1 MRIKAFLKEG
11 GVSCWI
17 LCKCID
23 KGSGLDYTLE
33 TTNRKHPLRHMSK
46 KMKANKEKVEEKS
59 WKWMIDRRK
68 SIGNRGL
75 YTVQSKSGIH

>member
-17 LCKCID
+17 LCKYID

-33 TTNRKHPLRHMSK
+33 STNKKQPLRHMSK
-46 KMKANKEKVEEKS
+46 KMKAKKEKVEGKV
-59 WKWMIDRRK
+59 
-68 SIGNRGL
+68 GNG
-75 YTVQSKSGIH
+75 